1 MASVR
6 GINTVA
12 EVRCTSRSVVD
23 LDWVL
28 DTKCFSPE
36 LALAVGSRGGLSALE
51 GQGLESTKP
60 VQEAPGL
67 EGVHDCGHDHEHHEH
82 HVHHD
87 EQNEGP
93 GGKPCSVH
101 DPTVTTCTIDVLGSV
116 ELRRLDLWL
125 GELLWNPLEG
135 TEVYRVKGVVSAMG
149 SDERFV
155 VQGVADLFEV
165 SPAGASGSAWRKGE
179 TRHCKIVFIGRRL
192 YRDNLEL
199 GLRSCISNT

>member
-6 GINTVA
+6 RINTVA
-12 EVRCTSRSVVD
+12 EVRCTRRSVVD

-28 DTKCFSPE
+28 DTMCFSPE
-36 LALAVGSRGGLSALE
+36 LTLAVGSRGGLTALE
-51 GQGLESTKP
+51 GQGLEVSEP
-60 VQEAPGL
+60 VQGGPVLEA
-67 EGVHDCGHDHEHHEH
+67 VHNCDHDHDHEHHEH
-82 HVHHD
+82 HD
-87 EQNEGP
+87 GQSEGP

-101 DPTVTTCTIDVLGSV
+101 DPTVTTCTIAVLGSV

-135 TEVYRVKGVVSAMG
+135 TEVYRVKGVVSAVG
-149 SDERFV
+149 SNERFV

-192 YRDNLEL
+192 VRDDLEL
-199 GLRSCISNT
+199 GLRSCIDNS